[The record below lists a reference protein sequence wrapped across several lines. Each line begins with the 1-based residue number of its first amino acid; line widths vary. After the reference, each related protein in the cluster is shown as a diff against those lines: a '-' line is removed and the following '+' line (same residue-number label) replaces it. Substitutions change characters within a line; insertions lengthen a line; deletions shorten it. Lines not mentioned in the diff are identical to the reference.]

1 MMDKQYC
8 IFDMD
13 GTLVDSMGYW
23 ERLGIEYLT
32 AQGVS
37 EERAEQ
43 AFGQISSM
51 TLLQAVEFLLEELR
65 LSGTPQE
72 MINGMQQV
80 MENHYRQDVLLKPGI
95 REYLEKLKKRGCRM
109 CVATATAEPLARI
122 CLERLGI
129 DHYFEFLLSCES
141 IGVGKGSPDI
151 YLMGA
156 QKLGGKP
163 EDTAVFEDAFYAAKT
178 AKEAGFY
185 TVGVKDDGQRCDW
198 ARLSVLADEAITSWQ
213 EAM

>member
-1 MMDKQYC
+1 MNKKFC

-23 ERLGIEYLT
+23 ERLGIEYLMER
-32 AQGVS
+32 GVS
-37 EERAEQ
+37 QARAEQ

-51 TLLQAVEFLLEELR
+51 TLLQAVEFMLDTLN

-72 MINGMQQV
+72 MIDGMQKV
-80 MENHYRQDVLLKPGI
+80 MENHYRQDVPLKPGI
-95 REYLEKLKKRGCRM
+95 RDYLEKLKARGCRM

-129 DHYFEFLLSCES
+129 AHYFEFLLSCES

-151 YLMGA
+151 YLMAA
-156 QKLGGKP
+156 QKLGGTP
-163 EDTAVFEDAFYAAKT
+163 EETAVFEDALYAAQT
-178 AKEAGFY
+178 AKSAGFY
-185 TVGVKDDGQRCDW
+185 TVGVKDNGQRCHW
-198 ARLSVLADEAITSWQ
+198 SELSVLADEAAACWQ
-213 EAM
+213 DML